1 MNYLLR
7 GIGVVAA
14 VGVFSLLAFSL
25 PSADAHGDGGG
36 NVLPRTTNKAWQQ
49 ECASCHIAYSPAF
62 LPKASWRRLMGGL
75 DQHFGENASLDPAT
89 QADILRF
96 LEANAADSGISRM
109 GSRVM
114 QSTGASAAPLRITE
128 TRWFVHKH
136 DEVSQATWSRKSIGS
151 AANCA
156 ACHRQAEQGV
166 FDEDTVRIPKQ

>member
-14 VGVFSLLAFSL
+14 VGALSLLAFSL
-25 PSADAHGDGGG
+25 PSGDAHGDGGG
-36 NVLPRTTNKAWQQ
+36 NTLPRVTNKNWQQ

-96 LEANAADSGISRM
+96 LEANAADTGTSRI

-114 QSTGASAAPLRITE
+114 QSMGSKEAPLRITE
-128 TRWFVHKH
+128 TRWFVRKH

-166 FDEDTVRIPKQ
+166 FDEDTVRIPK

>member
-25 PSADAHGDGGG
+25 PSGDAHGDGGG

-96 LEANAADSGISRM
+96 LETRFRRRRGRANRSAPPPIVLPATARRNRVCSTRTRSGFRNNDPRM
-109 GSRVM
+109 NRNDAHIVGGR
-114 QSTGASAAPLRITE
+114 
-128 TRWFVHKH
+128 
-136 DEVSQATWSRKSIGS
+136 
-151 AANCA
+151 
-156 ACHRQAEQGV
+156 
-166 FDEDTVRIPKQ
+166 